1 MLQGIFKSLIGN
13 ASGIID
19 EVVTTKEE
27 KLTLK
32 NKMKEILVNAESNAQ
47 EQVTRRWEADAKA
60 GWLPAN
66 IRPITLIFL
75 TTVFVII
82 SVFDGN
88 IGGFSISPAYV
99 PIYQTLLL
107 CVYSAYFAGR
117 SIEKVKINNKI
128 NNKIKDNGKN

>member
-1 MLQGIFKSLIGN
+1 MLAGLFKNLIGN

-32 NKMKEILVNAESNAQ
+32 NKMKEILANAESNAQ

-75 TTVFVII
+75 TFVFVVI

-117 SIEKVKINNKI
+117 SIEKIRTNNKL
-128 NNKIKDNGKN
+128 KKNGKN